1 MCTTEDGIA
10 EVAKSYFK
18 DLFAATP
25 TDNIEGVLQVIE
37 RRVTPQ
43 MNDRLTQ
50 QHTLDKVRTVLFQ
63 MHPLKA
69 LGTDDMSPFFFQKY
83 WHIVGHDV
91 IEVVL
96 SFLHS
101 GDMLKK
107 MNHTH
112 IVLIPKKDPTHL
124 VVWVMLSRG

>member
-1 MCTTEDGIA
+1 M
-10 EVAKSYFK
+10 AKSYFK

-25 TDNIEGVLQVIE
+25 TDNIEGVLQAIE

-50 QHTLDKVRTVLFQ
+50 QYTLDKVRTALFQ

-83 WHIVGHDV
+83 
-91 IEVVL
+91 
-96 SFLHS
+96 
-101 GDMLKK
+101 
-107 MNHTH
+107 
-112 IVLIPKKDPTHL
+112 
-124 VVWVMLSRG
+124 